1 MRVVVSSAP
10 SAEVAPAAQS
20 SSAHEIEQT
29 KRLIGTPPTRTPA
42 PRPFEHTPDTR
53 SSEEGNSKRALESE
67 ESDSESHLRRPG
79 GRKRP
84 QTGEFPGRLSSRSV
98 TRMLAAPSNDTS
110 PATSA
115 HRLPPG
121 ALRLPARRLAF
132 VSERLESWR
141 RGRDSNP
148 RWDC

>member
-53 SSEEGNSKRALESE
+53 SSEEGNSKRALEIE

-79 GRKRP
+79 GRK
-84 QTGEFPGRLSSRSV
+84 GRL
-98 TRMLAAPSNDTS
+98 AADH
-110 PATSA
+110 A
-115 HRLPPG
+115 HRRQRPPQAPG
-121 ALRLPARRLAF
+121 QAQYLD
-132 VSERLESWR
+132 
-141 RGRDSNP
+141 G
-148 RWDC
+148 